1 MEGSHCGIVAEQF
14 TEYLCRTKLLLAKR
28 VVQRFLPA
36 TVSLLL
42 IALNCL
48 PYNSLAESSQAF
60 GYLFRL
66 NTSRLRKC
74 MMKKELDIYF
84 SLFRHIIVT

>member
-1 MEGSHCGIVAEQF
+1 MEGSHCGIVAMQF

-28 VVQRFLPA
+28 VVQCFLPA

-42 IALNCL
+42 IARNHL

-74 MMKKELDIYF
+74 MMKKELDIIF
-84 SLFRHIIVT
+84 SLLRHIVVT